1 MSRKITVQKTNTLN
15 VWHQK
20 VNTMSDYVGDLDDLD
35 PYYKAPLGFSTPQ
48 DSNIVDAINTPAGF
62 FDKIECYLYEPVLPH
77 DSDKCII
84 GKITANL
91 GVDSGYIQKLEVDQL
106 WNYDSALV
114 GPRNPDSDYTFYGDS
129 PGTADFDFN
138 ADSVHIKRLYVPNA
152 DFIDSAQIYKRL
164 TVNRWKM
171 DSGDDTGFNADKVT
185 FNEYVNINT
194 LHMDSQSVDIIRPF
208 YINQS
213 DGVKANA
220 HFGAH
225 LFDSD
230 EGHMALVEPDFTL
243 S

>member
-20 VNTMSDYVGDLDDLD
+20 TNTMSGYVGDLDNLD
-35 PYYKAPLGFSTPQ
+35 PYFQAPFGFSTPQ
-48 DSNIVDAINTPAGF
+48 DSNIVDAVGTIGGGL
-62 FDKIECYLYEPVLPH
+62 DKIECYLYEPVLPH

-91 GVDSGYIQKLEVDQL
+91 GVDSGYIQKLDVQQL

-164 TVNRWKM
+164 TVHEWTM
-171 DSGDDTGFNADKVT
+171 DSGDDTGFNAGKAT

-194 LHMDSQSVDIIRPF
+194 LHMDSQSVHIIRPF
-208 YINQS
+208 YINRN

-220 HFGAH
+220 YFGAH
-225 LFDSD
+225 LFDSE
-230 EGHMALVEPDFTL
+230 EGHMALVDPDFTL

>member
-1 MSRKITVQKTNTLN
+1 MSRKILVQKTNTLDI
-15 VWHQK
+15 WRQK
-20 VNTMSDYVGDLDDLD
+20 TNQMSDYIEDLDDLD
-35 PYYKAPLGFSTPQ
+35 PYFQAPTGYSTPQ
-48 DSNIVDAINTPAGF
+48 DSNIVDAINTIGNGL
-62 FDKIECYLYEPVLPH
+62 DKIECYLYDPVLPH

-91 GVDSGYIQKLEVDQL
+91 GVDSGYIEKLDLQQL

-129 PGTADFDFN
+129 PGTSAFDFN
-138 ADSVHIKRLYVPNA
+138 ADSVHINRLYVPNA

-164 TVNRWKM
+164 NVHEWTQKT
-171 DSGDDTGFNADKVT
+171 GDDTGFNSEKVT

-208 YINQS
+208 YINPPS
-213 DGVKANA
+213 GNKASA
-220 HFGAH
+220 HFGAY
-225 LFDSD
+225 LFDSE
-230 EGHMALVEPDFTL
+230 EGHMATVDPDFTL